1 MSPGSPVSRS
11 MRYVGHA
18 ALFLE
23 LRWHRSGGGR
33 VAAISG
39 TPPLAPADAASRRDA
54 MLHTSRHVRTHV
66 NRVIVWYF
74 PADPGFYYLSIEG
87 SRKQRWK
94 LYY

>member
-1 MSPGSPVSRS
+1 MRSDYRYGEESMSPGTPVSRS

-39 TPPLAPADAASRRDA
+39 TPPVAPRRRRIAPRCNAAHLPSR
-54 MLHTSRHVRTHV
+54 
-66 NRVIVWYF
+66 
-74 PADPGFYYLSIEG
+74 ADP
-87 SRKQRWK
+87 R
-94 LYY
+94 